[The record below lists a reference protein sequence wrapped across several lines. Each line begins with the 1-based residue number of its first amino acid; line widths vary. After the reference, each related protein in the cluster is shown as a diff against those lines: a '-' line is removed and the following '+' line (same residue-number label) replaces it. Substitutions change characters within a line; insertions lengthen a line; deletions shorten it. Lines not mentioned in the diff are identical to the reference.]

1 MVDDLSVLTE
11 EGKTIRLL
19 KTLLEG
25 SVFERPP
32 NVAIYATSNRKNL
45 TPDTFLERE
54 YKFPREELEERLAL
68 VDRFG
73 LKIGFTQFSP
83 KDYIEAVKL
92 YCRKLN
98 IPFDSEVEREA
109 LAYARERD
117 FSGRSAY
124 QFVRYYASIRL

>member
-1 MVDDLSVLTE
+1 MRD
-11 EGKTIRLL
+11 
-19 KTLLEG
+19 
-25 SVFERPP
+25 PP

-54 YKFPREELEERLAL
+54 YKFPREELEERLSL

-109 LAYARERD
+109 L
-117 FSGRSAY
+117 RSAKVGEKAVKAGKRGKK
-124 QFVRYYASIRL
+124 QQKAA